1 MKVQEFRAVK
11 IDLLLEFSD
20 FWARQREAEGV
31 EDWPDEMDEVEWE
44 EQFILWEQT
53 RETAE

>member
-1 MKVQEFRAVK
+1 VKVQEFRAVK

-20 FWARQREAEGV
+20 FWVRQREAEGV
-31 EDWPDEMDEVEWE
+31 DYWPDEMDEIEWH
-44 EQFILWEQT
+44 EQFMIWEQT